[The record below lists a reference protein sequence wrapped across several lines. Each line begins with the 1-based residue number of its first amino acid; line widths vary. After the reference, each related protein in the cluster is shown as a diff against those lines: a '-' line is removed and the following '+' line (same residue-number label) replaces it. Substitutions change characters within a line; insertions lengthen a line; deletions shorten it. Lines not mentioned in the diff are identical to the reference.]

1 MLNFGEFG
9 VGDIVGVFFA
19 GCEDLLDFSIGDA
32 GNSGL
37 EVGPEMLDRVG
48 YFAFEIAIAGLRGPV
63 GDNSVEVAGGEQT
76 WRLK

>member
-32 GNSGL
+32 GDSGL
-37 EVGPEMLDRVG
+37 EVGQEMLDRAG
-48 YFAFEIAIAGLRGPV
+48 YFAFEIAIAGLPGPV
-63 GDNSVEVAGGEQT
+63 GDNILEVAVCEQT
-76 WRLK
+76 LNLK